1 MKRKRIHILL
11 ATALLMAATIT
22 GCDQNKSGKQP
33 AEPTKVENEQ
43 QTEVTMEVMEALAKV
58 MPKYNEVYSF
68 SEGLAAVSDSETH
81 LYGFIDKMLQLATAK
96 PIFMVSLTRWATR
109 SSLANTTTFTKVS
122 RTALQWFPNQAMTGP
137 LSTRNAKR

>member
-1 MKRKRIHILL
+1 MKRTRIHILL

-22 GCDQNKSGKQP
+22 GCDQNKSDKQP
-33 AEPTKVENEQ
+33 AEPTKVENGQ
-43 QTEVTMEVMEALAKV
+43 QIEVTMEVLEALAKV

-81 LYGFIDKMLQLATAK
+81 LYGFIDKMGN
-96 PIFMVSLTRWATR
+96 R
-109 SSLANTTTFTKVS
+109 SSPANTTTFTKVS